1 MHHRLSR
8 PGALL
13 FTGDVFCDLIFTG
26 ADVPV
31 LGQEKYADRFGIAAG
46 GAAIRAVAA
55 ARLGADS
62 RLVAR
67 MGDDVIGSHVHALL
81 RAEPNLDIEELTTIP
96 GYQTPVSVAISGPHD
111 RGFITYVEDHAVA
124 VPARRDDVAA
134 AHLDVADA
142 AAPWARELRD
152 RGAVLVGG
160 VGWDATEEW
169 SSDLLAG
176 LDRVDV
182 FIPNHEEA
190 MAYTRVSEPVA
201 AARALAD
208 HVSLAV
214 VTRGAAGVVA
224 VDSASGEEADVQG
237 IPVAAVDPTGAG
249 DVFTAALMTS
259 LAEDWTL
266 VQRLR
271 FATAAA
277 AYSVT
282 GLGGGAAAPTAAELA
297 PFAERH
303 AADADWDFLHDWTR
317 REPLRQTTATEAT
330 ER

>member
-31 LGQEKYADRFGIAAG
+31 LGQETYADRFGIAVG
-46 GAAIRAVAA
+46 GSAIRAVAA

-62 RLVAR
+62 RLVAT
-67 MGDDVIGSHVHALL
+67 MGDDVIGTHIHALL
-81 RAEPNLDIEELTTIP
+81 RAEPNLDLDELQTVR
-96 GYQTPVSVAISGPHD
+96 GYQSPVSVAISGPHD
-111 RGFITYVEDHAVA
+111 RGFLTYVEEHSVA
-124 VPARRDDVAA
+124 VPQRRDDVAA
-134 AHLDVADA
+134 AHLDVSDA
-142 AAPWARELRD
+142 ALPWAVEMREA
-152 RGAVLVGG
+152 GTVLVGG
-160 VGWDATEEW
+160 VGWDASGEW
-169 SSDLLAG
+169 SSGLLAE

-182 FIPNHEEA
+182 FIPNHDEA
-190 MAYTRVSEPVA
+190 VAYTRTTDPVS

-208 HVSLAV
+208 HVGLAV
-214 VTRGAAGVVA
+214 VTRGAAGVIA
-224 VDSASGEEADVQG
+224 VDSANGEEAEVPG

-259 LAEDWTL
+259 LGEEWTL
-266 VQRLR
+266 AERLR
-271 FATAAA
+271 FATATA

-282 GLGGGAAAPTAAELA
+282 GLGGGASAPTPRELIG
-297 PFAERH
+297 FVERH
-303 AADADWDFLHDWTR
+303 AADSEWAFLHDWSR
-317 REPLRQTTATEAT
+317 RAPLQQTTGT